1 MADMKKVYDDL
12 IVINLY
18 IYLFYLPGRF
28 RVLFVSAPELR
39 IDSCD
44 SGIQS
49 LPELRLQ
56 KKHHL
61 QNH

>member
-1 MADMKKVYDDL
+1 MQEKL
-12 IVINLY
+12 EN
-18 IYLFYLPGRF
+18 LFYLPGRF

-44 SGIQS
+44 SWIQS
-49 LPELRLQ
+49 LPEHRLQ